1 MKLLLEYYIMA
12 IFKLF
17 KLFHIHFVMLL
28 HPNEQRIS
36 IFRSTKFED
45 ESLGS
50 SIFFYRVLKEI

>member
-1 MKLLLEYYIMA
+1 
-12 IFKLF
+12 
-17 KLFHIHFVMLL
+17 L